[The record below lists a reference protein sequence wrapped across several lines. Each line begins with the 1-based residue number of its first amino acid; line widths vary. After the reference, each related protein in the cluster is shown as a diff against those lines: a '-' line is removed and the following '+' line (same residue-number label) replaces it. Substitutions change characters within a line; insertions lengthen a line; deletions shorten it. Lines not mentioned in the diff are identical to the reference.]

1 MACLEKRN
9 KNLYRLRWIEDG
21 ERKQKTFKVDSYRD
35 ALERKQQK
43 EEELLRMKSSNLRLS
58 ELWQLYKQ
66 ARPRRNNEKHEEAF
80 IKRAIEFFADCF
92 IYEITEKSVNDY
104 KLWLQKQTNK
114 NYKNKKVLLSPTYAN
129 TCLKKLQAVW
139 NFGRQERY
147 INREND
153 IFMDFKFP
161 PENKREF
168 VLSIQEFNHLYETT
182 KNENPLYAEFMK
194 LLIQTG
200 WRRGELAK
208 LQWKDIND
216 KHIIL
221 RSTKG
226 KGQDDYYP
234 NFSFVKTTLQG
245 IYDLQKRHS
254 KYVWADKKGH
264 RLAKVTISRMVSR
277 YMSKAGFPEG
287 SAHTL
292 RHSFATNAQANG
304 LSIYEANLLLRQSS
318 IRMTERYSH
327 LVPDQIDER
336 KVDFL
341 REKESTYDI
350 NNKKYNPNPIAPNIF
365 QPVG

>member
-9 KNLYRLRWIEDG
+9 KYLYRLRWIENG

-43 EEELLRMKSSNLRLS
+43 EEELFRMKSSNLRLS
-58 ELWQLYKQ
+58 ELWHLYKQ
-66 ARPRRNNEKHEEAF
+66 ARPRRNNANHEEAF
-80 IKRAIEFFADCF
+80 IKRAIEFFSDCF
-92 IYEITEKSVNDY
+92 VYEITEKSLNDY
-104 KLWLQKQTNK
+104 KIWLQKQTNN
-114 NYKNKKVLLSPTYAN
+114 NYKKKMVLLSSTYAN
-129 TCLKKLQAVW
+129 ACLKKLQAVW
-139 NFGRQERY
+139 NFGRQQRL

-153 IFMDFKFP
+153 IFLEFKFP

-168 VLSIQEFNHLYETT
+168 VLSIREFEHLYETT

-208 LQWKDIND
+208 LQWKDIYD
-216 KHIIL
+216 KHIVL
-221 RSTKG
+221 RNTKG
-226 KGQDDYYP
+226 KGQDDYFPY
-234 NFSFVKTTLQG
+234 FSFVRETLQR
-245 IYDLQKRHS
+245 IYKLQKRHS
-254 KYVWADKKGH
+254 KYVWADKKGY

-277 YMSKAGFPEG
+277 YMNRAGFPEG

-318 IRMTERYSH
+318 IRMTERYTH
-327 LVPDQIDER
+327 LIPDQIDER

-341 REKESTYDI
+341 RQKEPTYDI
-350 NNKKYNPNPIAPNIF
+350 NDKQYKPNSIAPNIF